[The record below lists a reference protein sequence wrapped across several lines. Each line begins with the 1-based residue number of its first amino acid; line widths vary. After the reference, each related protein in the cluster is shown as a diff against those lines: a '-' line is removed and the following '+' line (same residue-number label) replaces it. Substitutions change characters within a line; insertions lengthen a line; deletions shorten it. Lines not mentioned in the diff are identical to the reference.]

1 MRTIASTENIT
12 IKVTKNDLIDD
23 KWIPYLC
30 LSSKIK
36 EIEETKDM
44 LYKRLRVRLYNSYS
58 SNKYNIETK
67 AGIKCIDTKNPMK
80 VDSAS
85 LVLSF
90 VKE

>member
-1 MRTIASTENIT
+1 MRTVANTET
-12 IKVTKNDLIDD
+12 IKIKITKNDLIED

-36 EIEETKDM
+36 ELENEKDM
-44 LYKRLRVRLYNSYS
+44 VYKRLRVRLYNSFS
-58 SNKYNIETK
+58 SNKYNIDTK

-80 VDSAS
+80 SNSAS
-85 LVLSF
+85 LVLYF

>member
-58 SNKYNIETK
+58 SNKYNVETK

-80 VDSAS
+80 SNSAS

-90 VKE
+90 IKE